1 MQRWR
6 SALRQARD
14 RRRHPHVQ
22 FGVRLSSPETAADQS
37 HPDVLRLTERA
48 APDGQPRIAVVVH
61 VYYPDLLPGLLGP
74 LGHIDEP
81 FDLFVTNASGQPLE
95 ISSDHLSRMREV
107 TVIPVRNLGRDIFP
121 FMQLL
126 AAGRLD
132 SYELLLKLHTKKSA
146 WRDEYVEKT
155 RRGEVSAGLSGG
167 GDEWRNG
174 LVDGLVG
181 SSDVVE
187 SVVFHFDDEPQL
199 GLVVPSGNLLGRT
212 SGVTTQTL
220 LDSCAGAPGSRWIQS
235 RSASR
240 RARCTGAG
248 YPLLG
253 CFSDCNCRRR
263 TFRRNGVRPMAR
275 RRMRSN
281 ESWDFW

>member
-1 MQRWR
+1 M
-6 SALRQARD
+6 
-14 RRRHPHVQ
+14 
-22 FGVRLSSPETAADQS
+22 
-37 HPDVLRLTERA
+37 
-48 APDGQPRIAVVVH
+48 VH
-61 VYYPDLLPGLLGP
+61 VYYPDLLPGLPGP

-199 GLVVPSGNLLGRT
+199 GLVVPSGNLLGSDFWGYNADLVGQLCGRAGIT
-212 SGVTTQTL
+212 LDPESLRFPAGSMYWCRVSAARLLLRLQLSAKDFQKERGQTDGTTAHAVERVLGLLVT
-220 LDSCAGAPGSRWIQS
+220 DASFRMSEVAPGSG
-235 RSASR
+235 
-240 RARCTGAG
+240 T
-248 YPLLG
+248 
-253 CFSDCNCRRR
+253 
-263 TFRRNGVRPMAR
+263 
-275 RRMRSN
+275 
-281 ESWDFW
+281 